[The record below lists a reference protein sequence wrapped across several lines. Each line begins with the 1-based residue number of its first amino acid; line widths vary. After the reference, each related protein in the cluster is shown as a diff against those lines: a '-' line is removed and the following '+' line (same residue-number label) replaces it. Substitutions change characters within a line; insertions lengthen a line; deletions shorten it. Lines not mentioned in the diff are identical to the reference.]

1 MARKL
6 RIEYPDA
13 IYHVLNRGNY
23 RRDLFRGAGEA
34 QAFQATLAEATT
46 RYGWRLHAYAIMRN
60 HYHLA
65 IETPEPNLSAGM
77 HWLQSTFGTRFNRY
91 RDERGHLFQ
100 GRFQALIVEDVMHLA
115 RLVDY
120 IHLNPLRAGIVA
132 PEQLAVFRWGSLNL
146 WLKGKAFKG
155 MDAKTWLAH
164 HGLESTTEGWRDYLE
179 HLQELAGDEARQK
192 ELGFETMSRGWAIGT
207 AGWRK
212 ALAKEYAHMALN
224 PGLSAAEA
232 RALRETVW
240 QQSLTGAMKAHGKR
254 EQEIAAAAKFA
265 PWKVEIAKQVR
276 QKTGAP
282 VSWLCEQL
290 KLGSPDSAR
299 VYLSRAMGKQGE
311 N

>member
-23 RRDLFRGAGEA
+23 RRDLFQGAGEA
-34 QAFQATLAEATT
+34 RAFQATLAEATA
-46 RYGWRLHAYAIMRN
+46 RYGWRLHAYAVMRN

-65 IETPEPNLSAGM
+65 VETPEPNLSAGM

-91 RDERGHLFQ
+91 RNERGHLFQ
-100 GRFQALIVEDVMHLA
+100 GRFQALVVEDAMHLA

-120 IHLNPLRAGIVA
+120 IHLNPLRAGVVT
-132 PEQLAVFRWGSLNL
+132 PEQLGDFRWGSLHL

-155 MDAKTWLAH
+155 MDAEIWLAD
-164 HGLESTTEGWRDYLE
+164 HGLESTTEGWRNYLD
-179 HLQELAGDEARQK
+179 HLRELGEDEALQK

-224 PGLSAAEA
+224 PGLPAAEA
-232 RALRETVW
+232 RALREAVW
-240 QQSLTGAMKAHGKR
+240 QSSLTGVLKAQGKR
-254 EQEIAAAAKFA
+254 EEEIVAAAKYA
-265 PWKVEIAKQVR
+265 PWKVEIARHVR
-276 QKTGAP
+276 QETGAAG
-282 VSWLCEQL
+282 SWLCEQL
-290 KLGSPDSAR
+290 KLGTPDSAR
-299 VYLSRAMGKQGE
+299 VYLSQAARKLGE
-311 N
+311 